1 MKTLILLLCTASFIY
16 AETITLKL
24 ECTEGDTS
32 SYGSQIKAEFAKLL
46 NNNIIVAKEFAE
58 FEATD
63 EEKKRGGFTGE
74 PQVIPV
80 LMSVGEVL
88 DNGVCKTNP
97 RDSKMVAL
105 FALHYTYESES
116 RAQMLSKN
124 GFFALFTVTGVITTG
139 EGEKVEKAHFKDKTL
154 TAEFKGFRRATDLP
168 VN

>member
-63 EEKKRGGFTGE
+63 EEK
-74 PQVIPV
+74 
-80 LMSVGEVL
+80 
-88 DNGVCKTNP
+88 
-97 RDSKMVAL
+97 
-105 FALHYTYESES
+105 
-116 RAQMLSKN
+116 
-124 GFFALFTVTGVITTG
+124 
-139 EGEKVEKAHFKDKTL
+139 
-154 TAEFKGFRRATDLP
+154 
-168 VN
+168 